1 MTGIRHSFRQR
12 SRGAKYGNK
21 KVTVDG
27 ITFDSKKEARYYC
40 DLKVRVKA
48 GEVITFLMQVP
59 FHLTAGVKY
68 VADFMEFRADGSVHV
83 IDTKGVKTDVYKL
96 KKKQVEELYPVVI
109 EEV

>member
-1 MTGIRHSFRQR
+1 MKRLRHEFTARQ
-12 SRGAKYGNK
+12 RGAKYGNR
-21 KVTVDG
+21 KVTIDG
-27 ITFDSKKEARYYC
+27 ITFDSKKEARYYS
-40 DLKVRVKA
+40 DLKIRVKA

-83 IDTKGVKTDVYKL
+83 IDVKGVKTDVYKL